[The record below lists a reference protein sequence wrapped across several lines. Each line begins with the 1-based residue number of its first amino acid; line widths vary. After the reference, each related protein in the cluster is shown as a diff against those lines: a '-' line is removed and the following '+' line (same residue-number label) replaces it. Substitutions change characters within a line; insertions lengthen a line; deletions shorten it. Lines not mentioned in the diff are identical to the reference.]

1 MIFIKNI
8 QNLIIKKILFKNKIL
23 YNIMEEEIIELKLEI
38 INLKEQLKK
47 YTNRPS
53 KNRNYYER
61 HKQDILEKQRIKYHN
76 NKLNN
81 KE

>member
-1 MIFIKNI
+1 
-8 QNLIIKKILFKNKIL
+8 
-23 YNIMEEEIIELKLEI
+23 MEEEIIELKLEI